1 MGETTRN
8 KAYLLAIS
16 PLTPLHMGSGRS
28 VGVVDL
34 PIQRDTLGY
43 PIIYASSL
51 KGAFKSHL
59 HRKGDTEAIKLF
71 GPEPDENEEKYASP
85 LSFLDAI
92 LLMLPVRVS
101 AGNPIYVTSPLSAG
115 RALDY
120 ITFAETFSKASYDG
134 IKEVLRKLKD
144 AKPHEDEIV
153 LYGAAALDSKELFVA
168 GERLKAGKASE
179 EVPLEVLS
187 GLVPEAY
194 EDFASVLG
202 VVDEPVFLSLVERMM
217 IRQTRVRL
225 DRDKKTVKKG
235 GLWTEEYVPPG
246 SAFFSVLLFNGKY
259 AEHLRN
265 IIDVERSLGTITSL
279 KYLVVGGKESVG
291 KGVVKLR
298 YIGGG
303 E

>member
-16 PLTPLHMGSGRS
+16 PLTPLHMGTGRS
-28 VGVVDL
+28 GGVVDL
-34 PIQRDTLGY
+34 PVQRDTLGY
-43 PIIYASSL
+43 PVIYASSL

-59 HRKGDTEAIKLF
+59 YRQGNNKATKLL
-71 GPEPDENEEKYASP
+71 GPEPDENVEKYSSP
-85 LSFLDAI
+85 VSFLDAI

-101 AGNPIYVTSPLSAG
+101 ADKPIYVTSPLSAG

-120 ITFAETFSKASYDG
+120 IAFAEAFSGASYDG
-134 IKEVLRKLKD
+134 IKDALRKLKGT
-144 AKPHEDEIV
+144 EVNEGEIM
-153 LYGAAALDSKELFVA
+153 LYGATTDSKEMFIA

-179 EVPLEVLS
+179 EALLEVLS
-187 GLVPEAY
+187 GFVPEAY
-194 EDFASVLG
+194 KDFTGTLG

-225 DRDKKTVKKG
+225 DRKKKTVEKG

-259 AEHLRN
+259 AE
-265 IIDVERSLGTITSL
+265 SLEGAEESLETITGL

-291 KGVVKLR
+291 KGVVKLH